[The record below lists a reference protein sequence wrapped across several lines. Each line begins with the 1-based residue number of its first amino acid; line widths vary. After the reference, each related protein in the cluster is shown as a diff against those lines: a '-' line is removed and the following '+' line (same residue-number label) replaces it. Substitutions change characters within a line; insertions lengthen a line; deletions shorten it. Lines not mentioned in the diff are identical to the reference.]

1 MWRRLGTNLAVAVLI
16 IMIAGCGQGTPTREN
31 ELSRAG
37 AGISSTSTSIA
48 TGTTN
53 SSTPATPTVT
63 SSTSTGPVRT
73 PDEAAARALAVERA
87 SPWDKEDVA
96 VKHVEWMT
104 LGEAW
109 AAEGEAPV
117 PGHDDPGTVV
127 WWVELSGTFHI
138 PRCPA
143 PPPGTPNTGC
153 GTTPAAVVVLAA
165 SDGHAELSF
174 LSSGNVQPTPT
185 LARQIPANAR
195 LKTPEGAIDDGF
207 QTIPGKDGN
216 PPTLDSLRL
225 MTYRQWLDEQTW
237 LNDGKG
243 SGNSLANRIDANTP
257 IWQVE
262 FSDADFTPPCSIPGG
277 CHIEHVFVALNAI
290 DGNSLG
296 YWGPGPPSPTYPPAT
311 PAPATPLSTPSAI
324 IQNGPPPDSLTHH
337 NSSGDQVSLDSVDDA
352 PLLSVN
358 DAMAIVAQQF
368 PWGSG
373 GVYAGKA
380 VTVQAWYGIAA
391 IGQLGPNG
399 LWGGPSNI
407 PLPSGEILPNL
418 RGRLMWLLDY
428 GNVPGI
434 VSSVCPGCPPP
445 PVYDHDVYAVDAQTR
460 AVLWLASYASP

>member
-1 MWRRLGTNLAVAVLI
+1 MWRRPGTKSAVALLI
-16 IMIAGCGQGTPTREN
+16 IMIAACGQGTPPTEN
-31 ELSRAG
+31 ELSRTG
-37 AGISSTSTSIA
+37 AGISSTPTSIA
-48 TGTTN
+48 AGTTN
-53 SSTPATPTVT
+53 SLAPATPTVT
-63 SSTSTGPVRT
+63 SSPSSGPLRT
-73 PDEAAARALAVERA
+73 PDEAAARALAVEQA
-87 SPWDKEDVA
+87 NPWDKENVA

-109 AAEGEAPV
+109 AANREVPV
-117 PGHDDPGTVV
+117 PGHDDPATVV
-127 WWVELSGTFHI
+127 WWIELSGTFHI

-143 PPPGTPNTGC
+143 LPPGTPNTGC
-153 GTTPAAVVVLAA
+153 GTTSAAVVVLRV
-165 SDGHAELSF
+165 SDGYVELSF
-174 LSSGNVQPTPT
+174 LSSRNVQPTLP

-195 LKTPEGAIDDGF
+195 LKTPGEAIDDGF
-207 QTIPGKDGN
+207 QTIPGKEGN

-225 MTYRQWLDEQTW
+225 MTYRQWLDEQAA
-237 LNDGKG
+237 
-243 SGNSLANRIDANTP
+243 SGVRPSNAVDPNTAV
-257 IWQVE
+257 WEVE
-262 FSDADFTPPCSIPGG
+262 FADAGFTPPCLILGG
-277 CHIEHVFVALNAI
+277 CHIDHVFVALNAN

-337 NSSGDQVSLDSVDDA
+337 NSSGDHVFIASVA
-352 PLLSVN
+352 GSPLMTLEES
-358 DAMAIVAQQF
+358 MAIVARLV

-373 GVYAGKA
+373 DDYAGKP
-380 VTVQAWYGIAA
+380 VTVQAWYGMVA
-391 IGQLGPNG
+391 IGNPGPNG
-399 LWGGPSNI
+399 AWSGDTNI